1 MRRFID
7 QPDDDHEDD
16 HRAAAGPLRTAVVVL
31 ALAALVVLPARLA
44 LAQDLPGY
52 GLDGTTQDDPLT
64 ALSILADT
72 SDAGLRVEH
81 ARLDLA
87 RSELRAVTGWRRY
100 RPAADFFMSMSTRG
114 LAFPSISS
122 QGYDPQ
128 YAAIARWP
136 GDTWGVTLSWSIDQ
150 VLDRRPVDRARN
162 AVTAAEARI
171 DVYQARREQQQA
183 RERERVIAHAE
194 READER
200 ERDAQA
206 QRRADLAAQQLRIE
220 AGYLAQRVE
229 AQQEL
234 TRLAQ
239 MKYEQG
245 DLDYEGLA
253 RQRLALLSAQHAQA
267 TNAARLATLDA
278 GGGVDVALRDLIAPV
293 ETTTTPLASGTQ
305 SPE

>member
-1 MRRFID
+1 MRCVLVLLLAFASTSATGQD
-7 QPDDDHEDD
+7 
-16 HRAAAGPLRTAVVVL
+16 AG
-31 ALAALVVLPARLA
+31 LVT
-44 LAQDLPGY
+44 PGH
-52 GLDGTTQDDPLT
+52 GSDPLSDLFL
-64 ALSILADT
+64 AADT
-72 SDAGLRVEH
+72 STAALRIEQ

-87 RSELRAVTGWRRY
+87 QSELRAVTGWRRW
-100 RPAADFFMSMSTRG
+100 RPAADFYVSASTRG
-114 LAFPSISS
+114 IAFPSISS

-150 VLDRRPVDRARN
+150 VLDRRPIDRARN
-162 AVTAAEARI
+162 AMVVAQARI
-171 DVYQARREQQQA
+171 DLHHARREQQRA
-183 RERERVIAHAE
+183 RDRERRIARAE

-206 QRRADLAAQQLRIE
+206 RRRADLAAAQLRIE

-239 MKYEQG
+239 MKYDQG

-278 GGGVDVALRDLIAPV
+278 GGDVDVALRDVASPV
-293 ETTTTPLASGTQ
+293 ETTPAPSANHADARRAGGTH